1 MKRLLLL
8 LLLVTGIAG
17 LTQAQTI
24 VTPVG
29 GIATVDASTCFTGPS
44 NACTFKIILTAAT
57 SVVINNARGSQP
69 LSIIFTEN
77 ATGGW
82 AVTWPA
88 NVPSNPILTTTA
100 NTSTLISLLFD
111 SVSGTWL
118 AVSSSSV
125 IASGPSEGSNV
136 ITAGQLLTT
145 YGAKFDVNTAAGDC
159 TTTNSSNI
167 VTCPSTDPSFL
178 T

>member
-88 NVPSNPILTTTA
+88 NVPSNPSVATTA

-118 AVSSSSV
+118 PSSSSGSSATSVGPV
-125 IASGPSEGSNV
+125 INV
-136 ITAGQLLTT
+136 TNPT
-145 YGAKFDVNTAAGDC
+145 YGA
-159 TTTNSSNI
+159 
-167 VTCPSTDPSFL
+167 STSA
-178 T
+178 